1 VRWTNLQPSG
11 VTFPQDSVY
20 QKLLKSVE
28 RVILKNKKVA
38 FQLHSDTVFV
48 LLKDSQ
54 NTRKP
59 MSDIGLLEKSLSGI
73 SQGSEIVKLVVTYF
87 R

>member
-1 VRWTNLQPSG
+1 
-11 VTFPQDSVY
+11 
-20 QKLLKSVE
+20 
-28 RVILKNKKVA
+28 
-38 FQLHSDTVFV
+38 
-48 LLKDSQ
+48 
-54 NTRKP
+54 